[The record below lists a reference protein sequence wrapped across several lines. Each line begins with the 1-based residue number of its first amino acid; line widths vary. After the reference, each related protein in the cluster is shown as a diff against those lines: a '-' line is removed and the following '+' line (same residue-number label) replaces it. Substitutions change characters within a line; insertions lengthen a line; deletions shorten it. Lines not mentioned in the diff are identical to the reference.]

1 MLAVL
6 VVAASGCGT
15 EVAASPQARPTAPGP
30 SWATPVP
37 VRTPTPTPPPQKC
50 PPSGAMITVGEVEAA
65 LGHRAVVL
73 KLTNCRARTLTLDGY
88 PEVAVLDARRN
99 KLKKVAVAH
108 GSSYMATD
116 PGPARIRLGKGESA
130 LAAVSWSNTVEVY
143 GGAVAGTYLSVAQG
157 KGDAPVVWPVV
168 TDIGTTGKVELT
180 AWLLKFAN

>member
-37 VRTPTPTPPPQKC
+37 VR
-50 PPSGAMITVGEVEAA
+50 
-65 LGHRAVVL
+65 
-73 KLTNCRARTLTLDGY
+73 
-88 PEVAVLDARRN
+88 
-99 KLKKVAVAH
+99 
-108 GSSYMATD
+108 
-116 PGPARIRLGKGESA
+116 
-130 LAAVSWSNTVEVY
+130 
-143 GGAVAGTYLSVAQG
+143 YLSVAQG
-157 KGDAPVVWPVV
+157 KGAAPVVWPVV

>member
-1 MLAVL
+1 
-6 VVAASGCGT
+6 
-15 EVAASPQARPTAPGP
+15 
-30 SWATPVP
+30 
-37 VRTPTPTPPPQKC
+37 
-50 PPSGAMITVGEVEAA
+50 MITVGEVEAA

-88 PEVAVLDARRN
+88 PEVAVLDAKRN
-99 KLKKVAVAH
+99 KMKISVAH
-108 GSSYMATD
+108 DSSYMATD

-143 GGAVAGTYLSVAQG
+143 GGAVTDTYLSVARG
-157 KGDAPVVWPVV
+157 KGDTPIVWPVV